1 MHTKKCAFEA
11 DLLLFRVV
19 PKFGNFCSSLW
30 AGDSSST
37 FAALLLACKVFIL
50 GWMEKNL
57 QPRPRRSPPVLE
69 EWVNCVLENFLC
81 SSSRQQPPNILH
93 AYICLTLVMLARRFY
108 FQEKMGGSSRF
119 WMNGGLFTC
128 FSVVALGHIGGSRT
142 QKHETTMEQLLLR
155 SGFVENEWLFSP
167 HDSKSEARE
176 TVFLQQVNML
186 LDNICG

>member
-1 MHTKKCAFEA
+1 M
-11 DLLLFRVV
+11 FRVV

-69 EWVNCVLENFLC
+69 EWANCVLENFLC

-142 QKHETTMEQLLLR
+142 QKHEATMTFARLDSVPFCSGSVCPGWHETLLGRCLHWSCIR
-155 SGFVENEWLFSP
+155 HLSIRRGSL
-167 HDSKSEARE
+167 
-176 TVFLQQVNML
+176 
-186 LDNICG
+186 

>member
-1 MHTKKCAFEA
+1 MFKTHQTSVSCPPR
-11 DLLLFRVV
+11 L
-19 PKFGNFCSSLW
+19 P
-30 AGDSSST
+30 
-37 FAALLLACKVFIL
+37 AALLPA
-50 GWMEKNL
+50 
-57 QPRPRRSPPVLE
+57 R
-69 EWVNCVLENFLC
+69 VNCVLENFSC
-81 SSSRQQPPNILH
+81 SSSRQQLPNIIH
-93 AYICLTLVMLARRFY
+93 AYIYLNLVTLSRRFY

-155 SGFVENEWLFSP
+155 SGFVENEWPFSP